1 MANLQKET
9 YICNI
14 LDRLSGLAYNVE
26 LRGLLNLLDLHVISE
41 DFFVGLLNLVY
52 GWNLRNAN
60 SLLQNA
66 PGIDLVDDSNHILVQ
81 VTGSCTK
88 KKIDHSL
95 EEISEKYS
103 GYHFYFVPIVLD
115 ARKQRIYGYTPP
127 HRVLF
132 NPKTDILDIH
142 FIADR
147 IKGMTDIEKV
157 ATIAMYVRNN
167 IRHDTPSSVQL
178 TSGLNDIIC
187 LLAKDS
193 LNEGDFD
200 TADFEIK
207 AKISFNNLS
216 IYAKDIIDQYKI
228 YYVNVQDIY
237 KEYARQGKT
246 KSMAVL
252 QKLHKIYISLKTQA
266 SGDALFM
273 AIEKEII
280 KQIDHSNN
288 KLTEEQLEMFV
299 DILMVHAFIECKI
312 FEKPL

>member
-9 YICNI
+9 YICDI

-60 SLLQNA
+60 CLLQNA

-299 DILMVHAFIECKI
+299 DILIVHAFIECKI

>member
-9 YICNI
+9 YICDI

-95 EEISEKYS
+95 EEISEKYF
-103 GYHFYFVPIVLD
+103 GYHFYLVPIVLD

-157 ATIAMYVRNN
+157 TTIAMYVRNN

>member
-1 MANLQKET
+1 MQE
-9 YICNI
+9 
-14 LDRLSGLAYNVE
+14 S
-26 LRGLLNLLDLHVISE
+26 SE
-41 DFFVGLLNLVY
+41 YMDT
-52 GWNLRNAN
+52 
-60 SLLQNA
+60 
-66 PGIDLVDDSNHILVQ
+66 P
-81 VTGSCTK
+81 
-88 KKIDHSL
+88 
-95 EEISEKYS
+95 
-103 GYHFYFVPIVLD
+103 
-115 ARKQRIYGYTPP
+115 PP

-228 YYVNVQDIY
+228 YYVNVQEIY

-252 QKLHKIYISLKTQA
+252 QKLHKIYISLKTLA

>member
-9 YICNI
+9 YICDI

-88 KKIDHSL
+88 KKIAHSL

-127 HRVLF
+127 YRVLF

>member
-9 YICNI
+9 YICDI

-41 DFFVGLLNLVY
+41 DFYVGLFNLVY

-95 EEISEKYS
+95 EKISEKYS

-252 QKLHKIYISLKTQA
+252 QKLHKIYISLKIQA

>member
-1 MANLQKET
+1 MAKLQKET
-9 YICNI
+9 YISDI

-26 LRGLLNLLDLHVISE
+26 LRGLLNLLNLHVLSE
-41 DFFVGLLNLVY
+41 DFYVGLLNLVY
-52 GWNLRNAN
+52 GWKLRNAN
-60 SLLQNA
+60 SSQQNA
-66 PGIDLVDDSNHILVQ
+66 PGIDLIDDSNHVLVQ

-95 EEISEKYS
+95 EEIPVKYT
-103 GYHFYFVPIVLD
+103 GYHFYFAPIVLN
-115 ARKQRIYGYTPP
+115 AKEQRKYEYSPP
-127 HRVLF
+127 HEVIF

-142 FIADR
+142 FIADK
-147 IKGMTDIEKV
+147 IKGMTNIEGV
-157 ATIAMYVRNN
+157 GTIAMYVRNN

-193 LNEGDFD
+193 LNESDFD
-200 TADFEIK
+200 TADFEIE

-216 IYAKDIIDQYKI
+216 IYAKDIIEQYKI

-237 KEYARQGKT
+237 KEYARQGNT

-288 KLTEEQLEMFV
+288 KLTEEQLEMCV

>member
-9 YICNI
+9 YICDI

-60 SLLQNA
+60 CLLQNA

-88 KKIDHSL
+88 KKIGHSL

-115 ARKQRIYGYTPP
+115 ARKQRIYEYTPP
-127 HRVLF
+127 HGGLF

-142 FIADR
+142 FIADG

>member
-9 YICNI
+9 YICDI

-115 ARKQRIYGYTPP
+115 ARKQRIYEYTPP
-127 HRVLF
+127 HGVLF

-147 IKGMTDIEKV
+147 IKEMTDIEKV

-288 KLTEEQLEMFV
+288 KLSEEQLEMFV

>member
-1 MANLQKET
+1 M
-9 YICNI
+9 
-14 LDRLSGLAYNVE
+14 DRLSGLAYNVE

-115 ARKQRIYGYTPP
+115 ARKQRIYEYTPP
-127 HRVLF
+127 HGVLF

-142 FIADR
+142 FIADG

-157 ATIAMYVRNN
+157 AIIAMYVRNN

>member
-9 YICNI
+9 YICDI

-60 SLLQNA
+60 CLLQNA

>member
-1 MANLQKET
+1 MAKLQKET
-9 YICNI
+9 YISDI

-26 LRGLLNLLDLHVISE
+26 LRGLLNLLNLHVLSE
-41 DFFVGLLNLVY
+41 DFYVGLLNLVY
-52 GWNLRNAN
+52 GWKLRNAN
-60 SLLQNA
+60 SSQQNA
-66 PGIDLVDDSNHILVQ
+66 PGIDLIDDSNHVLVQ

-95 EEISEKYS
+95 EEIPVKYT
-103 GYHFYFVPIVLD
+103 GYHFYFAPIVLN
-115 ARKQRIYGYTPP
+115 AKEQRKYEYSPP
-127 HRVLF
+127 HEVIF

-142 FIADR
+142 FIADK
-147 IKGMTDIEKV
+147 IKGMTNIEGV
-157 ATIAMYVRNN
+157 GTIAMYVRNN

-193 LNEGDFD
+193 LNESDFD
-200 TADFEIK
+200 TADFEIE

-216 IYAKDIIDQYKI
+216 IYAKDIIEQYKI

-288 KLTEEQLEMFV
+288 KLTEEQLEICV